1 MTRFAVNFRPDAQA
15 STFPANAEVCL
26 EPKKRPKVI
35 VVMPAYNAARTVE
48 RTVRDIPPDAVDEVI
63 LVDDCSKDDTVAVAR
78 ALGVVVIAHEKN
90 TGYGGN
96 QKTCYREA
104 LARGADI
111 VVMVHPDY
119 QYDPRL
125 IPSFVGYIA
134 TDVCDVMLGSR
145 VRSRRANSCTACCKS
160 KTVKSGQRFCRNT
173 NSANAH

>member
-1 MTRFAVNFRPDAQA
+1 MDCIASLRSELRPGPSSQYLPRERGGLFGTEEAPESDRCDAGVQ
-15 STFPANAEVCL
+15 P
-26 EPKKRPKVI
+26 
-35 VVMPAYNAARTVE
+35 ARTVE
-48 RTVRDIPPDAVDEVI
+48 RTVRDIPEGAVDEVI
-63 LVDDCSKDDTVAVAR
+63 LVDDCSNDDTVAVAR
-78 ALGVVVIAHEKN
+78 SLGIVVIVHDKN

-134 TDVCDVMLGSR
+134 TDVCDVMLGSQKLP
-145 VRSRRANSCTACCKS
+145 NPLLQN
-160 KTVKSGQRFCRNT
+160 GLF
-173 NSANAH
+173 